1 MEIAGR
7 AGGLVP
13 TNAPSEILDPTVERD
28 PGVAQRVL
36 DLADPNPDDLFIIAS
51 HSGGNGSVVELAQL
65 VAGRGHRIMAVT
77 SVDHTRQIRSRHP
90 SGRRLFEIADVVI
103 DNCGVFGDAALPL
116 PAGGAIAATSSLTGV
131 LMTNV
136 PGGDEHDEALLQRY
150 GPRVRRSEP

>member
-1 MEIAGR
+1 
-7 AGGLVP
+7 
-13 TNAPSEILDPTVERD
+13 
-28 PGVAQRVL
+28 
-36 DLADPNPDDLFIIAS
+36 
-51 HSGGNGSVVELAQL
+51 VELAQL
-65 VAGRGHRIMAVT
+65 VAGQGHRIIAVT
-77 SVDHTRQIRSRHP
+77 SLDHTRQIRSRHS

>member
-13 TNAPSEILDPTVERD
+13 ANAPSEILDPTVERD

-51 HSGGNGSVVELAQL
+51 QSGGNGSVVELAQL
-65 VAGRGHRIMAVT
+65 VAGRGH
-77 SVDHTRQIRSRHP
+77 
-90 SGRRLFEIADVVI
+90 VVI